1 MLPSVSMIHLLIL
14 AVHLLATIAKLV
26 RPGGVRAVAAEFL
39 VAKAPVA
46 HQQPRAAA
54 GAEPECVRSL
64 RHGQGALN
72 ESYFDAAQPSPF
84 TGGGCILA
92 TN

>member
-1 MLPSVSMIHLLIL
+1 MHDAL
-14 AVHLLATIAKLV
+14 AHTCRPLLATIAELM
-26 RPGGVRAVAAEFL
+26 RPGGVRGVVRIL

-72 ESYFDAAQPSPF
+72 ESYFDAAQPSTF
-84 TGGGCILA
+84 TGRGCILG